1 MKAGDLVKTVYRDE
15 WAIVIYAWWV
25 EKTLVDE
32 AQWGV
37 EFIYP
42 SDGSKS
48 CQPMKNIK
56 EVISESR

>member
-1 MKAGDLVKTVYRDE
+1 MKAGDLVKTIYRDE

-25 EKTLVDE
+25 EETLTDK

-37 EFIYP
+37 EFVYP
-42 SDGSKS
+42 SDGYKN